1 MDQDIVAMNGE
12 YFTLL
17 DNISKETERVM
28 SENEDRELRSR
39 IAVMASEIMDKSK
52 SIEKV
57 SKERT
62 ELD

>member
-17 DNISKETERVM
+17 DNITKETERVM

>member
-39 IAVMASEIMDKSK
+39 IAVMASEIIDKSK